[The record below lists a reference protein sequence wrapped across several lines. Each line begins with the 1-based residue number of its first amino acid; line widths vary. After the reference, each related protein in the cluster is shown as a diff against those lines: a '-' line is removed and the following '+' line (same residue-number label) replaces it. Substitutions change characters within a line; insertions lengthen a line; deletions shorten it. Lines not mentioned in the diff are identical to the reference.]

1 MSLKDVRADIVDAC
15 HRLEA
20 GDLVAGASGNVSV
33 RLPPAD
39 GRELL
44 AITPSQIPYRI
55 LRPDQILV
63 VDLEDGKVV
72 DGDGRPSSEMR
83 THLAAYKARTDVGA
97 VIHSHSVYV
106 MALSIAN
113 LGIPA
118 LIDEQVVTLGGEVRV
133 AEYGMSASYDLAN
146 NAMEAMGETQAVL
159 LRNHGALSVGRDLE
173 EVLTVA
179 ALLER
184 IAKTYLLARTVG
196 DIEPLPA
203 KVVEIEAK
211 FFRMQHGLPVDK

>member
-1 MSLKDVRADIVDAC
+1 MSLNDVRAEIVDAC

-55 LRPDQILV
+55 LRPEQILV
-63 VDLEDGKVV
+63 VDLEGKLV

-83 THLAAYKARTDVGA
+83 THLAAYRARPDVGA
-97 VIHSHSVYV
+97 VIHSHSVYA
-106 MALSIAN
+106 MALAVAN
-113 LGIPA
+113 QGIPA

-133 AEYGMSASYDLAN
+133 AEYGMSASHDLAN
-146 NAMEAMGETQAVL
+146 NAMEAMGERQAVL
-159 LRNHGALSVGRDLE
+159 LRNHGALGVGRDLE
-173 EVLTVA
+173 EVLAVV

-203 KVVEIEAK
+203 NVVEIEAK